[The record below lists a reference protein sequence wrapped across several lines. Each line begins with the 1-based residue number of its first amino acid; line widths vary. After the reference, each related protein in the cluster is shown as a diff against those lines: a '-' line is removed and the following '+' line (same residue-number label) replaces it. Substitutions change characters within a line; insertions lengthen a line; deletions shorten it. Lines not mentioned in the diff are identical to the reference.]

1 MPKPHGC
8 ACVHCCALH
17 TSTLVLLPPLSR
29 TKNAE
34 SDRKLLGEA
43 ARVLSTGGKYMLFSA
58 FGNDGLGHKDMADML
73 AHPGFGGD
81 VQVPFFSSCC
91 FRCVEFF
98 RQHTW
103 PDAAWNSHSHHRYI
117 TPYEVSQPTLCRF
130 RAACYRH
137 CRSEFWILLRWSTPT
152 RRRATFTS

>member
-17 TSTLVLLPPLSR
+17 TSTLVLPPSLSR

-81 VQVPFFSSCC
+81 VQVPFF
-91 FRCVEFF
+91 F
-98 RQHTW
+98 
-103 PDAAWNSHSHHRYI
+103 
-117 TPYEVSQPTLCRF
+117 
-130 RAACYRH
+130 
-137 CRSEFWILLRWSTPT
+137 LLFSLAVLSFSGSTRGRT
-152 RRRATFTS
+152 RLGTRIRIIAT